1 MWLDILSLDIRDR
14 DGAAKLCIT
23 ITVLEIKQI
32 LVERFIMFS
41 RSSSLFTS
49 IVVLSRY
56 FPVWIANIILV
67 IVVLALA
74 PATLSPTSFSAIL
87 PLFSFLAIAAM
98 GQMLV
103 VMTGGIDLSI
113 PNVMTLAA
121 MIIVGVGSRSDDKL
135 LPAIVVALGVSMLIG
150 LVNGFL
156 VGVLKL
162 NALIVTLS
170 VSQVI
175 RGIGIEYA
183 ADVANE
189 ATVPDGLSTWAT
201 SQIAGF
207 NAIFWVGILVAIIL
221 TLLLGYT
228 VPGRR
233 FQAVGANPRAAQI
246 AGIPV
251 KLYIIL
257 AYVGAGLLYGLA
269 GILLA
274 GFIRSPTLGLGA
286 SYLLAP
292 IAAAVIGGA
301 SLTGGLA
308 SVASTCAAA
317 FFLTVLNQ
325 MLRVLGLS
333 SALQFVAFG
342 IAIIGGMVV
351 SGDRII
357 KVVEHLLRGLSQ
369 PFKSKSSELSPAG
382 DTGSEG

>member
-1 MWLDILSLDIRDR
+1 
-14 DGAAKLCIT
+14 
-23 ITVLEIKQI
+23 
-32 LVERFIMFS
+32 MFTRPTS
-41 RSSSLFTS
+41 IFTS

-56 FPVWIANIILV
+56 FPVWIANVLLI
-67 IVVLALA
+67 IVVLIIA
-74 PATLSPTSFSAIL
+74 PSTLSQTSFSAIL
-87 PLFSFLAIAAM
+87 PLISFLAIASM

-121 MIIVGVGSRSDDKL
+121 MITVGVGAGSDDRL
-135 LPAIVVALGVSMLIG
+135 VPAIAVALGVSALIG
-150 LVNGFL
+150 LVNGLL

-162 NALIVTLS
+162 NALIVTLA

-175 RGIGIEYA
+175 RGIGIDYA
-183 ADVANE
+183 AKVANE
-189 ATVPDGLSTWAT
+189 ASVPNNLSTWAT
-201 SQIAGF
+201 TQFLGF
-207 NAIFWVGILVAIIL
+207 SYIFWVGILVAVIL

-233 FQAVGANPRAAQI
+233 FQSVGANPRAAQI

-251 KLYIIL
+251 KLYVVF
-257 AYVGAGLLYGLA
+257 AYAGAGMLYGMA

-286 SYLLAP
+286 DYLLAP

-308 SVASTCAAA
+308 SVASTWAAA
-317 FFLTVLNQ
+317 FFLTILSQ

-357 KVVEHLLRGLSQ
+357 KAVEHLLRGLSQ
-369 PFKSKSSELSPAG
+369 PFGSSTSELSPAV
-382 DTGSEG
+382 DASSEG

>member
-1 MWLDILSLDIRDR
+1 
-14 DGAAKLCIT
+14 
-23 ITVLEIKQI
+23 
-32 LVERFIMFS
+32 MFA

-56 FPVWIANIILV
+56 FPVWIANLLLIV
-67 IVVLALA
+67 VVLAVA
-74 PATLSPTSFSAIL
+74 PATLSQTSFSATL
-87 PLFSFLAIAAM
+87 PLISFLAIASM

-121 MIIVGVGSRSDDKL
+121 MIIVGVGAGSDDKL
-135 LPAIVVALGVSMLIG
+135 LPAIAVALGVSMLIG
-150 LVNGFL
+150 LVNGLL
-156 VGVLKL
+156 VGVLRL
-162 NALIVTLS
+162 NALIVTLA
-170 VSQVI
+170 VSQVV

-189 ATVPDGLSTWAT
+189 ASVPGALSTWAT
-201 SQIAGF
+201 SQFFGLSW
-207 NAIFWVGILVAIIL
+207 IFWVGILVAVLL

-228 VPGRR
+228 VLGRR
-233 FQAVGANPRAAQI
+233 FKSVGANPRAAQI

-251 KLYIIL
+251 KLYVVF
-257 AYVGAGLLYGLA
+257 AYAAAGMLYGLA

-342 IAIIGGMVV
+342 IAIIGGMIV

-357 KVVEHLLRGLSQ
+357 KFVEHLLRGLSQ
-369 PFKSKSSELSPAG
+369 PFGSRTSELTPAG
-382 DTGSEG
+382 DAAADG

>member
-1 MWLDILSLDIRDR
+1 
-14 DGAAKLCIT
+14 
-23 ITVLEIKQI
+23 
-32 LVERFIMFS
+32 MFS
-41 RSSSLFTS
+41 KTSSLFTS

-56 FPVWIANIILV
+56 FPVWIANALL
-67 IVVLALA
+67 IVAVLLIA
-74 PATLSPTSFSAIL
+74 PSTLSPTSFSAML
-87 PLFSFLAIAAM
+87 PLVTFLAIAAM

-121 MIIVGVGSRSDDKL
+121 MIIVGVGAGSDDKL
-135 LPAIVVALGVSMLIG
+135 IPAIGLALGVSMLIG
-150 LVNGFL
+150 LVNGLL
-156 VGVLKL
+156 VGVFRL
-162 NALIVTLS
+162 NALIVTLA
-170 VSQVI
+170 VSQVV
-175 RGIGIEYA
+175 RGIGIEYSA
-183 ADVANE
+183 RVANE
-189 ATVPDGLSTWAT
+189 ASVPGNLASWST
-201 SQIAGF
+201 SQFLGVSSIL
-207 NAIFWVGILVAIIL
+207 WVGFLVAVIL
-221 TLLLGYT
+221 TVLLGYT

-233 FQAVGANPRAAQI
+233 FQSVGANPRAAQI

-251 KLYIIL
+251 RLYVVL
-257 AYVGAGLLYGLA
+257 AYVAAAMLYGLA

-342 IAIIGGMVV
+342 IAIIGGMIV

-357 KVVEHLLRGLSQ
+357 KVVEYLFRGLSH
-369 PFKSKSSELSPAG
+369 PFGGERTPELSPSG
-382 DTGSEG
+382 DKSPEG

>member
-1 MWLDILSLDIRDR
+1 
-14 DGAAKLCIT
+14 
-23 ITVLEIKQI
+23 
-32 LVERFIMFS
+32 
-41 RSSSLFTS
+41 
-49 IVVLSRY
+49 
-56 FPVWIANIILV
+56 
-67 IVVLALA
+67 
-74 PATLSPTSFSAIL
+74 
-87 PLFSFLAIAAM
+87 
-98 GQMLV
+98 
-103 VMTGGIDLSI
+103 
-113 PNVMTLAA
+113 
-121 MIIVGVGSRSDDKL
+121 MIIVGVGAGSNDRL
-135 LPAIVVALGVSMLIG
+135 VLAIVVAIGVSMLIG

-162 NALIVTLS
+162 NALIVTLA
-170 VSQVI
+170 VSQVV

-189 ATVPDGLSTWAT
+189 ATVPDALSNWST
-201 SQIAGF
+201 SQIMGVSS
-207 NAIFWVGILVAIIL
+207 IFWVGLLVAVIL

-233 FQAVGANPRAAQI
+233 FQSVGANPRAAQI

-251 KLYIIL
+251 KLYVVL
-257 AYVGAGLLYGLA
+257 AYVAAGLLYGMA

-325 MLRVLGLS
+325 MLRVRGLS
-333 SALQFVAFG
+333 SALQFVEGGGVFAAG
-342 IAIIGGMVV
+342 IITAV
-351 SGDRII
+351 
-357 KVVEHLLRGLSQ
+357 
-369 PFKSKSSELSPAG
+369 
-382 DTGSEG
+382 

>member
-1 MWLDILSLDIRDR
+1 
-14 DGAAKLCIT
+14 
-23 ITVLEIKQI
+23 
-32 LVERFIMFS
+32 MFA
-41 RSSSLFTS
+41 RPSSLFTS

-56 FPVWIANIILV
+56 FPVWIANILLM
-67 IVVLALA
+67 IVVMAIA
-74 PATLSPTSFSAIL
+74 PSTLSPTSFSTIL
-87 PLFSFLAIAAM
+87 PLAAFLAIASM
-98 GQMLV
+98 GQMLI

-121 MIIVGVGSRSDDKL
+121 LIIVGVGARSDDRL
-135 LPAIVVALGVSMLIG
+135 LLAVAVALGVSMLIG
-150 LVNGFL
+150 LVNGLL
-156 VGVLKL
+156 VGVLRL
-162 NALIVTLS
+162 NALIVTLA
-170 VSQVI
+170 VSQVV

-183 ADVANE
+183 NMVANE
-189 ATVPDGLSTWAT
+189 ATVPNNLASWST
-201 SQIAGF
+201 SQTFGIS
-207 NAIFWVGILVAIIL
+207 NIFGVGLLVAVIL

-228 VPGRR
+228 VPGRQFR
-233 FQAVGANPRAAQI
+233 AVGANPRAAQI

-251 KLYIIL
+251 RLYIVL
-257 AYVGAGLLYGLA
+257 AYVVAGLLYGIA

-292 IAAAVIGGA
+292 IAATVIGGA

-308 SVASTCAAA
+308 SAASTWAAA

-342 IAIIGGMVV
+342 IAIIGGMIV

-357 KVVEHLLRGLSQ
+357 KGVEHLLRGISGS
-369 PFKSKSSELSPAG
+369 FESPAPERSTSDEAASVG
-382 DTGSEG
+382 

>member
-1 MWLDILSLDIRDR
+1 MFNRSPSL
-14 DGAAKLCIT
+14 L
-23 ITVLEIKQI
+23 
-32 LVERFIMFS
+32 
-41 RSSSLFTS
+41 TS

-56 FPVWIANIILV
+56 FPVWIASVLLV
-67 IVVLALA
+67 IVVLLLA
-74 PATLSPTSFSAIL
+74 PATLSQTSFSAIL
-87 PLFSFLAIAAM
+87 PLLSFLAIASM

-113 PNVMTLAA
+113 PNIMTLAA
-121 MIIVGVGSRSDDKL
+121 MIIVGVGAGSDDKL
-135 LPAIVVALGVSMLIG
+135 GLAIVVALGVSMLIG

-156 VGVLKL
+156 TGVLKL

-189 ATVPDGLSTWAT
+189 ATVPNNLSTWAT
-201 SQIAGF
+201 SPVLGVSSIL
-207 NAIFWVGILVAIIL
+207 WVGLLVAITL
-221 TLLLGYT
+221 TLLLSYT

-233 FQAVGANPRAAQI
+233 FQAVGANARAAQI

-251 KLYIIL
+251 KLYVVC
-257 AYVGAGLLYGLA
+257 AYAAAGLLYGLA

-286 SYLLAP
+286 SYQLAP

-308 SVASTCAAA
+308 SVASTCVAA
-317 FFLTVLNQ
+317 FFLTILNQ

-357 KVVEHLLRGLSQ
+357 KFVEHLLRGLTR
-369 PFKSKSSELSPAG
+369 PFGSNSSELSPAG
-382 DTGSEG
+382 ETTSES